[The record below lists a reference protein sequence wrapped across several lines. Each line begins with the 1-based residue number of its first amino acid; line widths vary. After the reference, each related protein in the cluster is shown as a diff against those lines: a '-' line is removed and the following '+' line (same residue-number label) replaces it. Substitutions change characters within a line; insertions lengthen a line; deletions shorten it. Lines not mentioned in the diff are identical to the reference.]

1 MFGFWQSAQLRIL
14 KIQQRLEP
22 TLNHAKKGK
31 YKIGMI
37 WYLDCW
43 NLCGFW
49 ELFIIKK
56 KKRLFKKNYWF
67 FFFLLLLGQF

>member
-31 YKIGMI
+31 YKIGMERDLI
-37 WYLDCW
+37 
-43 NLCGFW
+43 F
-49 ELFIIKK
+49 
-56 KKRLFKKNYWF
+56 RLLKFMWF
-67 FFFLLLLGQF
+67 LGTFYNKEKEKIV